1 MIRLRESWKEPLR
14 FAIVGAAATGI
25 HYAVYFVAKIVLPLG
40 ISFTLGYVVSLISNF
55 FLSSIYTFRRKPTTR
70 RGARF
75 LLSHAINYLIQIT
88 LLHVFVSTGIDDT
101 EGYEDIVNRI
111 TIKEI
116 QEFTDSLLKQ
126 GNKITVIMTVPEEK

>member
-14 FAIVGAAATGI
+14 FAIVGTAATGI

-75 LLSHAINYLIQIT
+75 LLSHAINYLMQIT
-88 LLHVFVSTGIDDT
+88 LLHAFISTGIDDNWAPIPV
-101 EGYEDIVNRI
+101 YAI
-111 TIKEI
+111 TIPVN
-116 QEFTDSLLKQ
+116 FLLVRRAIK
-126 GNKITVIMTVPEEK
+126 P

>member
-75 LLSHAINYLIQIT
+75 LLSHAINYLMQIT
-88 LLHVFVSTGIDDT
+88 LLHVFVSTGIDDNWAPIPV
-101 EGYEDIVNRI
+101 YAI
-111 TIKEI
+111 TIPVN
-116 QEFTDSLLKQ
+116 FLLVRRAIK
-126 GNKITVIMTVPEEK
+126 P